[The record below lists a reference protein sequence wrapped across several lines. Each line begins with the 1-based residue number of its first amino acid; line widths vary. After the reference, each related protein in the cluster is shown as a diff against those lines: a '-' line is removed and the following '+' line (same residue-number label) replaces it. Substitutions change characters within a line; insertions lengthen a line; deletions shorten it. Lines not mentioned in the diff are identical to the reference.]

1 MVPDI
6 QALVEKGLIKQ
17 PGEINFARINSELAI
32 NSVVADE
39 STKNEILAQAR
50 SRLEG
55 MGILQ
60 NLFKPGVTDI
70 LINGPAEIWVDG
82 GAGLA
87 RVPERF
93 ESVAELQAFVVRLA
107 ASAGSRIDTSQPR
120 VDCLLPDGCRLSAIF
135 APLTSNGPV
144 VAIRVPIKRLLNLE
158 NWQQDGETTYDLFQV
173 VFKKLNVVV
182 TGATGSG
189 KTTFL
194 KSLLAAIPET
204 ERVVTIEDQSELA
217 AVAAHQISLQTRMPN
232 LEGFG
237 EVTLSDLLRQ
247 SLRLR
252 PDRIVV
258 GELRGAEVLVW
269 LQAINTGHAGSLT
282 TLHANSAA
290 SALDRLQLLCQLNG
304 LDKEI
309 SGGLI
314 TQSVDLVIH
323 VIRTQVG
330 RKVGEIIGVSARGK
344 KWLQQT

>member
-1 MVPDI
+1 
-6 QALVEKGLIKQ
+6 
-17 PGEINFARINSELAI
+17 
-32 NSVVADE
+32 
-39 STKNEILAQAR
+39 
-50 SRLEG
+50 
-55 MGILQ
+55 
-60 NLFKPGVTDI
+60 
-70 LINGPAEIWVDG
+70 
-82 GAGLA
+82 
-87 RVPERF
+87 
-93 ESVAELQAFVVRLA
+93 
-107 ASAGSRIDTSQPR
+107 
-120 VDCLLPDGCRLSAIF
+120 
-135 APLTSNGPV
+135 
-144 VAIRVPIKRLLNLE
+144 
-158 NWQQDGETTYDLFQV
+158 
-173 VFKKLNVVV
+173 
-182 TGATGSG
+182 
-189 KTTFL
+189 
-194 KSLLAAIPET
+194 LAAIPET